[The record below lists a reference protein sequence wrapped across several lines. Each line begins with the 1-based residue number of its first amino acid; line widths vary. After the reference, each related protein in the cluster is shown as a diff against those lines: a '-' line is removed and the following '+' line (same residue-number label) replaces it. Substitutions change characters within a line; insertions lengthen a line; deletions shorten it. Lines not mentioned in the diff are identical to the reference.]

1 MRGPAHKTVIKL
13 GEMVRIKKL
22 QTVGVAKFYVWWISC
37 KICINLKVNFD
48 TGKVCSLKANICVH
62 LIVKSEIVPCFSQ
75 DIRYIYTQVFRSK
88 SDFAS
93 TWKFSQILVHV
104 YLHLFRFHLFLIHF
118 LFTYLFEWL
127 WIFEIKRRITF
138 IKGIFLRQLL
148 RVLSSVSVVS
158 SLSCQP
164 GWGLLIC
171 RILRLY
177 PIMISLSFRVSS
189 LMSQVLLL
197 TAS

>member
-22 QTVGVAKFYVWWISC
+22 QTVGVAEFYVWWISC

-75 DIRYIYTQVFRSK
+75 DIRYIFTQVFRSK
-88 SDFAS
+88 SDVAS

-118 LFTYLFEWL
+118 LFIYLFEWL

-164 GWGLLIC
+164 WWGLLIC
-171 RILRLY
+171 RILRSYTL
-177 PIMISLSFRVSS
+177 
-189 LMSQVLLL
+189 
-197 TAS
+197 

>member
-22 QTVGVAKFYVWWISC
+22 QTVGVAEFYVWWISC

-75 DIRYIYTQVFRSK
+75 DIRYIFTQVFRSK

-118 LFTYLFEWL
+118 LFIYLFEWL

-148 RVLSSVSVVS
+148 RVLSSAPVVS
-158 SLSCQP
+158 LLSCQP
-164 GWGLLIC
+164 WWGLLIC
-171 RILRLY
+171 RILRSYTL
-177 PIMISLSFRVSS
+177 
-189 LMSQVLLL
+189 
-197 TAS
+197 